1 MNVLG
6 RRIQNWKKSKA
17 NRTNALLARRSG
29 LNRGVI
35 RNATSSRQSQINT
48 VIAIAEAMYDTREEQ
63 REALLE
69 CFPKLKDVFG

>member
-1 MNVLG
+1 M
-6 RRIQNWKKSKA
+6 
-17 NRTNALLARRSG
+17 ARRSG